1 MKTSEQLMH
10 EMSSN
15 IIKLELENQAL
26 TKSNINLKEVITYL
40 KTTSEMYRDS
50 ALDWKKS
57 TEELQDFVANML
69 VNVGTPVSEEIKK
82 YQTMASS

>member
-10 EMSSN
+10 EMSST
-15 IIKLELENQAL
+15 IIRLELENQAL
-26 TKSNINLKEVITYL
+26 TKSNINLKEVSTYL
-40 KTTSEMYRDS
+40 KSTSEMYRDA

-69 VNVGTPVSEEIKK
+69 ANVGTPVSEEIKK
-82 YQTMASS
+82 YQTMADS